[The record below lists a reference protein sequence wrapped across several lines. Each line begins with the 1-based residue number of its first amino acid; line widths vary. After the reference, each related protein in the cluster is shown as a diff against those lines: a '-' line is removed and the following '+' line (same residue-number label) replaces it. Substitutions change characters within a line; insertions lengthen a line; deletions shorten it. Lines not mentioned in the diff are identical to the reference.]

1 MKDFAEIRKRR
12 MIEKL
17 RIGVIANTH
26 GIKGE
31 AKVFPTGDDPKRFSA
46 LKEVYLKKDGK
57 EIRIGLSSVR
67 YFKNLVICK
76 FEGIDTPEALFPY
89 KNADIYM
96 DRKDADPLKENEN
109 YIADL
114 IGLEV
119 ITDEGRKLGRVED
132 IWPTGANQ
140 VMEVK
145 PPEGKHIL
153 IPYIKECILEVEVE
167 GGFIKVHLLEGL
179 LDL

>member
-1 MKDFAEIRKRR
+1 MV
-12 MIEKL
+12 EKL

-26 GIKGE
+26 GIRGE
-31 AKVFPTGDDPKRFSA
+31 AKIFPTGDDPKHFSA
-46 LKEVYLKKDGK
+46 LEEVYLKKGGR
-57 EIRIGLSSVR
+57 ETRFRISSVR

-76 FEGIDTPEALFPY
+76 FEGIDTPEALLPY

-96 DRKDADPLKENEN
+96 DRKDAAPLKENEH

-119 ITDEGRKLGRVED
+119 VTDEDKKLGTVED
-132 IWPTGANQ
+132 IWATGANQ
-140 VMEVK
+140 VMEVR
-145 PPEGKHIL
+145 PPEGKNIL
-153 IPYIKECILEVEVE
+153 IPYIRECILEVEPE
-167 GGFIKVHLLEGL
+167 KGFIRVHLLDGL